1 MISALSPLLFCSLHI
16 DVIVIQHIFWPYFIP
31 HFAKSIDIIF
41 FDCHN
46 KNLYWVTPS
55 HWKNAILF
63 DIIDKSSPEYQ
74 IFSIIHPLF
83 FVKIRLSPVFSE
95 SSFFHVNLVDYLYRI
110 VYLLICSIIKL
121 WYKKNRFLHMFWI
134 SHFLIL
140 QKDCEAH
147 PLWSA
152 IGFGKFLLPSNPVK
166 H

>member
-1 MISALSPLLFCSLHI
+1 MIPALSPLLFCSLHI

-74 IFSIIHPLF
+74 IFSIIYPLF

-95 SSFFHVNLVDYLYRI
+95 SSFFHVNPVDYLYRI

-121 WYKKNRFLHMFWI
+121 WYKKTGSFTCSEYHI
-134 SHFLIL
+134 SSYCKKTARRIRYDQQSALENSCYLQIL
-140 QKDCEAH
+140 
-147 PLWSA
+147 
-152 IGFGKFLLPSNPVK
+152 
-166 H
+166 